1 MKKLNHS
8 IKVNLLFAVIV
19 ALLLIAVFLF
29 NGITLALSNRYPLYA
44 DLTSNAAYEVGEETQ
59 ALLGGLDAPVE
70 IYVLST
76 EDAFGGSSYLQQA
89 KRIINQYP
97 RFSDKISLTYVDYA
111 SDPTFATQFPD
122 LSLSNGDLIVKSG
135 NKVKQVI
142 VGNLFNYAYTA
153 SGELTIESSRAEE
166 ALTSAI
172 VNVTSGESTKIAV
185 LTGNGVTE
193 TEIFTA
199 LLADNNYD
207 LASVNLTTDSLSGF
221 DAALLLAP
229 TSDLS
234 EDVVRKLDAFLYN
247 GGSYGKTLFYTA
259 SVNQGAM
266 PNLDAFLSE
275 WGVSF
280 ADGAVFET
288 SADRTYQYQPYYPVV
303 DYEDGKYKDGLKDA
317 STPFLMPLSRPMQ
330 LLFSAKDGYYVET
343 LLSFGATTGVRPSD
357 AGEDF
362 TVEDAALRG
371 PLPALVL
378 SSYNATA
385 ADGSAV
391 NSRVAVS
398 ASTAMLDSI
407 GLQNSSLTNSEY
419 LLNLL
424 ADLTEREGGVNI
436 QSKTLAGKTL
446 GVTSA
451 QVTTLGVVLAGVLP
465 LCIIAAG
472 VAVWFIRRYK

>member
-8 IKVNLLFAVIV
+8 IKVNLLFAAIV
-19 ALLLIAVFLF
+19 VLLLLAAFLF
-29 NGITLALSNRYPLYA
+29 NGITLVLSNRYPLYA
-44 DLTSNAAYEVGEETQ
+44 DLTSNAAYEVGEETK
-59 ALLGGLDAPVE
+59 AFLGGLSDPVE

-76 EDAFGGSSYLQQA
+76 EDSFGGSTYLQQA

-97 RFSDKISLTYVDYA
+97 RYSEKITLTYVDYA
-111 SDPTFATQFPD
+111 ADPTFATQFPD
-122 LSLSNGDLIVKSG
+122 LSLGNGDLIVKSG
-135 NKVKQVI
+135 DRVKHVI
-142 VGNLFNYAYTA
+142 VGNLFNYTYTSA
-153 SGELTIESSRAEE
+153 GDLTIESSRAEE

-172 VNVTSGESTKIAV
+172 VNVTSGDPAKVAV
-185 LTGNGVTE
+185 LTGNGVTSAD
-193 TEIFTA
+193 IFTA
-199 LLADNNYD
+199 LLADNNYA
-207 LASVNLTTDSLSGF
+207 LASVNLTTDSLDGF
-221 DAALLLAP
+221 DVALLLAP

-275 WGVSF
+275 WGIGF

-288 SADRTYQYQPYYPVV
+288 SADRTYQYQPYYPVA
-303 DYEDGKYKDGLKDA
+303 DYEDGKYKDGLKDV

-330 LLFSAKDGYYVET
+330 LLFSSKDGYYVET
-343 LLSFGATTGVRPSD
+343 LLSFGATSGVRPAD
-357 AGEDF
+357 ADENF
-362 TVEDAALRG
+362 TVEDASLRG
-371 PLPALVL
+371 PMPALVI
-378 SSYNATA
+378 SSYNTTV
-385 ADGSAV
+385 ADGSAI
-391 NSRVAVS
+391 NSRIVAS
-398 ASTAMLDSI
+398 ASTTMLDEI
-407 GLQNSSLTNSEY
+407 CLQNSSLTNAEY

-424 ADLTEREGGVNI
+424 GDLTEREGTVNI

-465 LCIIAAG
+465 LCILAAG
-472 VAVWFIRRYK
+472 VAVWLIRRYK